1 MSATFVEILL
11 GTIGGLSPFFEISD
25 KFHVSGVV
33 FFQIVC
39 FISCIALSYA
49 HFKKKKTHEE
59 DLGKKGD
66 KGQQK
71 SNKTYYITMGIVL
84 LSFALTFF
92 LPAQYQTTE
101 PEKVESSP
109 AVPITTLSKISDTN
123 DGIQNEDVMI
133 GTWTDAFHI
142 SHPQSIRFW
151 VAKLENYS
159 NTENII
165 FNLNEEYNQIKIHA
179 AFAEDAP
186 ANATAQ
192 VKIVGDGKEIYF
204 VDLPDNTRK
213 TDADT
218 VSVSNVRELCVECS
232 TDYPN
237 FVYCI
242 ADIKVR

>member
-33 FFQIVC
+33 FFRIVC

-49 HFKKKKTHEE
+49 HFKKKKT
-59 DLGKKGD
+59 
-66 KGQQK
+66 
-71 SNKTYYITMGIVL
+71 NKTYYIIMGIVL
-84 LSFALTFF
+84 FFFAFTFF
-92 LPAQYQTTE
+92 LPVHYQTTE
-101 PEKVESSP
+101 PEKVENSP
-109 AVPITTLSKISDTN
+109 AVPITTLSKTSDTN

-151 VAKLENYS
+151 VANLKKYS
-159 NTENII
+159 NSENII
-165 FNLNEEYNQIKIHA
+165 FDLNEEYDQIKIFA

-186 ANATAQ
+186 SNATAQ
-192 VKIVGDGKEIYF
+192 VKIFGDGKEIYS

-213 TDADT
+213 TDADS
-218 VSVSNVRELCVECS
+218 VSVSNVRQLCVECS
-232 TDYPN
+232 TDHPG

-242 ADIKVR
+242 ADIEVH

>member
-33 FFQIVC
+33 FFRIVC
-39 FISCIALSYA
+39 FISGIALSYA
-49 HFKKKKTHEE
+49 HFKKKKTNEKNPAKE
-59 DLGKKGD
+59 GTER
-66 KGQQK
+66 QQK
-71 SNKTYYITMGIVL
+71 SNKTYYVIMGIVL
-84 LSFALTFF
+84 FFFAFTFF
-92 LPAQYQTTE
+92 LPVHYQTTE

-151 VAKLENYS
+151 VANLKNYS

-165 FNLNEEYNQIKIHA
+165 FNLNEEYDQIKIYA

-186 ANATAQ
+186 SNATAQ
-192 VKIVGDGKEIYF
+192 VKIFGDGKEIYS

-218 VSVSNVRELCVECS
+218 VSVSNVRQLCVECS
-232 TDYPN
+232 TDHPG

-242 ADIKVR
+242 ADIEVH

>member
-33 FFQIVC
+33 FFRIVC

-49 HFKKKKTHEE
+49 HFKKKKT
-59 DLGKKGD
+59 
-66 KGQQK
+66 
-71 SNKTYYITMGIVL
+71 NKIYYIIMGIVL
-84 LSFALTFF
+84 FFFAFTFF
-92 LPAQYQTTE
+92 LPVHYQTTE
-101 PEKVESSP
+101 PEKVENSP

-151 VAKLENYS
+151 VANLKNYS

-165 FNLNEEYNQIKIHA
+165 FNLNEEYDQIKIFA

-186 ANATAQ
+186 SNATAQ
-192 VKIVGDGKEIYF
+192 VKIFGDGKEIYS

-213 TDADT
+213 TDADS
-218 VSVSNVRELCVECS
+218 VSVSNVRQLCVECS
-232 TDYPN
+232 TDHPG
-237 FVYCI
+237 FVHCI
-242 ADIKVR
+242 ADIEVH